1 VAPEK
6 TKAHEGEPRFM
17 NPMVGGVGFDPT
29 TIALKIPFF
38 RILSDQP
45 TLLICTELSS
55 PLTFQ

>member
-1 VAPEK
+1 
-6 TKAHEGEPRFM
+6 M

-55 PLTFQ
+55 PLTFQQLHEAGSKVP